1 MASHSAIPCDHEL
14 RPGTTVCL
22 RCQHAE
28 RGAKRARQ
36 RRLLARGGAATLALG
51 MIVAVGIGVV
61 TAWRGR
67 AGAGRQLLTIGDVTR
82 MPSGSA
88 TAGDTTAPTAVVPA
102 TGIPVSTPSTASLV
116 ASPAP
121 APTPPL
127 TPPTIAAVSPVIP
140 VGRTMLRDTIVAER
154 MGDTVRVSFDLLL
167 SRTRRPDKFEA
178 IMRSTLPQVFGPAAD
193 SALRSLPA
201 GSVARAGDL
210 VATLPER
217 GLRIPAAGGMT
228 IAVWPE
234 TRLGRDGPLVV
245 AYRALASR

>member
-1 MASHSAIPCDHEL
+1 MASHSVIPCDHEL

-36 RRLLARGGAATLALG
+36 RRLIARGGAATLALG

-67 AGAGRQLLTIGDVTR
+67 PGAGRQLLTTGDATGTA
-82 MPSGSA
+82 PSGLV
-88 TAGDTTAPTAVVPA
+88 TAGDTTASNAVAPPMA
-102 TGIPVSTPSTASLV
+102 MPISTPSTAALV
-116 ASPAP
+116 AAP
-121 APTPPL
+121 APTPAPPV
-127 TPPTIAAVSPVIP
+127 TPPTIPAMSPVIP
-140 VGRTMLRDTIVAER
+140 VGRTMLRDTMVAER
-154 MGDTVRVSFDLLL
+154 VGDTVRVSFDLLL
-167 SRTRRPDKFEA
+167 SRTRRADKFEA
-178 IMRSTLPQVFGPAAD
+178 IMRATLPQVFGAAAD

-217 GLRIPAAGGMT
+217 GLRIPAAGGVT

-234 TRLGRDGPLVV
+234 TRLVRRPRGW
-245 AYRALASR
+245 